1 MGGRSRRNSRL
12 AWPHRGNGATLSDD
26 GGLAGGGESRPFD
39 EKQWFARI
47 DAWAERTPMTMKRL
61 GGLAI
66 VIGRRCACLVALD
79 AVHALAY
86 PYCRVRTGFGQKGEH

>member
-1 MGGRSRRNSRL
+1 MVDR
-12 AWPHRGNGATLSDD
+12 AETHA
-26 GGLAGGGESRPFD
+26 LAGFTVETARYCPITMVSLAVESRPFD

-66 VIGRRCACLVALD
+66 VIGRRCACLVAPD
-79 AVHALAY
+79 GVHALAY
-86 PYCRVRTGFGQKGEH
+86 PYCRARTDFRKGNTKR

>member
-1 MGGRSRRNSRL
+1 MDGRSRRNSRL
-12 AWPHRGNGATLSDD
+12 AWSHRGTTLSDD
-26 GGLAGGGESRPFD
+26 SGLSLAEESRPFD

-66 VIGRRCACLVALD
+66 VIGRRCACLVA
-79 AVHALAY
+79 
-86 PYCRVRTGFGQKGEH
+86 PGWRTRTGVSLLPRAHRLRVERGTR